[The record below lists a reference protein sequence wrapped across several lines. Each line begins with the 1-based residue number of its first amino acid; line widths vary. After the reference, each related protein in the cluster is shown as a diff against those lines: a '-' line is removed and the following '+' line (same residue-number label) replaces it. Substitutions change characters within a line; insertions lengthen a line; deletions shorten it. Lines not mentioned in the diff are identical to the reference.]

1 MQRDTSLIHLAQ
13 AAWMLRFAQF
23 DAWQK
28 RIGDLRTSEMMEH
41 STIRTSDYVT

>member
-41 STIRTSDYVT
+41 STITPPPI